1 MLWGVND
8 EVGRGGGGRSKQ
20 KQANDGTRCM
30 YLSIAMALPL
40 LAVLF
45 AAALSQAAAAPYT
58 YVALN
63 DSDALC
69 LDGSHYGYFLC
80 RAGDQRW
87 EINLQGGGWY

>member
-1 MLWGVND
+1 M
-8 EVGRGGGGRSKQ
+8 S
-20 KQANDGTRCM
+20 
-30 YLSIAMALPL
+30 LPL

-45 AAALSQAAAAPYT
+45 AAALSQAAAVPHAAPRSNPSNGNPEPLLTPYT